1 VWGRDRGCSA
11 EQVVAVSTWLVDD
24 HHRDRPIRVADGRE
38 PGIADAWQ
46 LPAAIRPA
54 AIEQLWTGNAK

>member
-1 VWGRDRGCSA
+1 M
-11 EQVVAVSTWLVDD
+11 AVSTWLVDD